1 MAQPRGPTP
10 SAIRHQYF
18 EWLVLQI
25 GDAKIDDI
33 HPVCTI
39 MHQKEFV
46 WFVANDDNRIQD
58 ALDLRLEFLY
68 EENLE
73 VPSDAL
79 RLVHVSVLEV
89 LVALSRRMEFFVN
102 GRACDWAWVLMEHLG
117 LHKYRGH
124 LTNRRRDNV
133 DQILEKLVWRQYE
146 ADGSGGFF
154 PLAWPNE
161 DQTKVEI
168 WYQLQNWIG
177 EQHPM

>member
-1 MAQPRGPTP
+1 MTTA

-18 EWLVLQI
+18 KWLVLQI
-25 GDAKIDDI
+25 GDTTVDDI
-33 HPVCTI
+33 EPVCTL

-58 ALDLRLEFLY
+58 ALDLRLEYLY
-68 EENLE
+68 EENLP

-102 GRACDWAWVLMEHLG
+102 GHSNHWAWVLMEHLG
-117 LHKYRGH
+117 LDKYRGRI
-124 LTNRRRDNV
+124 TPRRRENV

-161 DQTKVEI
+161 DQRKIEI

>member
-1 MAQPRGPTP
+1 MTTD

-18 EWLVLQI
+18 TWLVLQI
-25 GDAKIDDI
+25 GDVTVNDI
-33 HPVCTI
+33 EPVCTL
-39 MHQKEFV
+39 MHQKEFI

-58 ALDLRLEFLY
+58 ALDLRLEYLY
-68 EENLE
+68 EQNLE
-73 VPSDAL
+73 VPSEAL

-89 LVALSRRMEFFVN
+89 LVALSRRMEFFLDGDSN
-102 GRACDWAWVLMEHLG
+102 HWAWVLMEHLG
-117 LHKYRGH
+117 LTQYRGRI
-124 LTNRRRDNV
+124 TPRRRENV
-133 DQILEKLVWRQYE
+133 DQILEKLVWRQYD

-161 DQTKVEI
+161 DQTKIEI

>member
-1 MAQPRGPTP
+1 MAPSR

-18 EWLVLQI
+18 KWLVLQI
-25 GDAKIDDI
+25 GDESIDDI
-33 HPVCTI
+33 EPVCTL
-39 MHQKEFV
+39 MHQKEFI

-58 ALDLRLEFLY
+58 ALDLRIEYLY
-68 EENLE
+68 ESNLP

-79 RLVHVSVLEV
+79 QMVHASALEV

-117 LHKYRGH
+117 LDRYRGRI
-124 LTNRRRDNV
+124 TNKRREHV
-133 DQILEKLVWRQYE
+133 DEILDALVWRRYN

-177 EQHPM
+177 EQHSM

>member
-1 MAQPRGPTP
+1 MTTD

-18 EWLVLQI
+18 KWLVLQI
-25 GDAKIDDI
+25 GDERIDDI
-33 HPVCTI
+33 EPVCTL

-58 ALDLRLEFLY
+58 ALDLRLEYLY
-68 EENLE
+68 EEGLP
-73 VPSDAL
+73 VPSEAL

-89 LVALSRRMEFFVN
+89 LVALSRRMEFFCN
-102 GRACDWAWVLMEHLG
+102 GEACDWAWVLMQHLK
-117 LHKYRGH
+117 LDKYRGRI
-124 LTNRRRDNV
+124 TPKRRENV
-133 DQILEKLVWRQYE
+133 DRILENLVWRQYD
-146 ADGSGGFF
+146 ADGTGGFF

-161 DQTKVEI
+161 DQTKIEI